1 MALIKCSECG
11 KEVSDQA
18 TACPQCGKPIA
29 NTALRADSVVTIQQT
44 NKRWKAVKLASWLGI
59 VAGVLLMQS
68 AQGFGI
74 TLLTFGVI
82 GLIVARF
89 GSWWTNG

>member
-1 MALIKCSECG
+1 MALIKCAECG

-18 TACPQCGKPIA
+18 TTCPQCGNPITH
-29 NTALRADSVVTIQQT
+29 TAVSTNSVVTIQQT
-44 NKRWKAVKLASWLGI
+44 NRRWKAVKLVSWLGI
-59 VAGVLLMQS
+59 VAGLLLIQS

-74 TLLTFGVI
+74 TLLTFGII

-89 GSWWTNG
+89 GAWWTNG